1 MNIFYILYFIHKLFY
16 VLFISIIYVT
26 ILYLIHE
33 YSIPMRYSKNT
44 RVFKKCKSFSFLNVK
59 NKILY
64 FYFFYFFI
72 VADSIKLL
80 LVSFIRFLE
89 IKFSI
94 DAYISKLPKLLYI
107 KHIE

>member
-1 MNIFYILYFIHKLFY
+1 MYKVIIMYLLIYKFFKHTLYFILYLQVTMPFY

-59 NKILY
+59 NKILC
-64 FYFFYFFI
+64 FYFF
-72 VADSIKLL
+72 L
-80 LVSFIRFLE
+80 
-89 IKFSI
+89 
-94 DAYISKLPKLLYI
+94 
-107 KHIE
+107 